1 MSENTQTAP
10 TGTSAIEAAA
20 AALKQAEKPAEAT
33 ATTTTQGEPDA
44 GDEALGDAG
53 KKALKAERDARAV
66 AEKAL
71 AEAKAKLDQIEA
83 ANMSDLE
90 RAQKEAAEA
99 KEIAAKAT
107 ADALRF
113 RVAAQHGISDEDA
126 ELFLTG
132 ADLDTLT
139 KQATRLKD
147 RAPTGPQP
155 DLSQAATPPALNSD
169 GLTEALARAVGAS

>member
-1 MSENTQTAP
+1 MSENQTAT
-10 TGTSAIEAAA
+10 TGTEAIEAAA
-20 AALKQAEKPAEAT
+20 NALKDGEKPPAAM
-33 ATTTTQGEPDA
+33 QGEPAATDDA
-44 GDEALGDAG
+44 NLGDAG
-53 KKALKAERDARAV
+53 KKALKAERDARAA

-90 RAQKEAAEA
+90 RAQKEATEA

-132 ADLDTLT
+132 GDLDTLT

-155 DLSQAATPPALNSD
+155 DLSQAAAAPPALNSD
-169 GLTEALARAVGAS
+169 GLTEALARAVGAG